1 MRYTVVV
8 INSFLNHTKAPSSML
23 YSLDDVCNGYEL
35 NAYFN
40 TKFNE
45 QEEKLTKTFNNNID
59 DLYNVQIQ
67 NEVSKRCK
75 ETESENKN
83 AKKQVEELK
92 KLSIENRSKKRN

>member
-1 MRYTVVV
+1 
-8 INSFLNHTKAPSSML
+8 ML

-40 TKFNE
+40 TKFDE

>member
-1 MRYTVVV
+1 
-8 INSFLNHTKAPSSML
+8 ML
-23 YSLDDVCNGYEL
+23 YSLDDVCNGYKL

>member
-1 MRYTVVV
+1 M
-8 INSFLNHTKAPSSML
+8 F

-67 NEVSKRCK
+67 NEVSK
-75 ETESENKN
+75 
-83 AKKQVEELK
+83 
-92 KLSIENRSKKRN
+92 

>member
-1 MRYTVVV
+1 M
-8 INSFLNHTKAPSSML
+8 F
-23 YSLDDVCNGYEL
+23 YSLDDGCNGYEL

-45 QEEKLTKTFNNNID
+45 QEEKLTKTFNNSID

-67 NEVSKRCK
+67 NEVSKRFK